1 MKILYKFIV
10 TFFIITWLGF
20 SSTYAVEF
28 ISGENIK
35 ITEENKWDLVIT
47 WERVDIET
55 KINNDVIIAAW
66 EIRVEQA
73 IEQDFMFAAWEVRI
87 EEKISDD
94 VRWMAGL
101 VIIENDVEWD
111 VILAAWEVRISKEAT
126 IKWDLIIA
134 SGRLEID
141 GNILGDVKMIW
152 EELELNGVIHWNADI
167 ILDTFSNTT
176 NSGTILWNLNYRSEE
191 KNILLEQSVIGT
203 VFYEASVFKKQF
215 KKDFKDV
222 LFSTI
227 ILKILFVFVFSTF
240 MYFFFVRFFKR
251 SAEILNE
258 QTWKSF
264 LYGIM
269 TLLLVPIFIILFFI
283 SVIWIPVWLLLLF
296 WYILILIFINIINTT
311 IISSWI
317 ISKYKFF
324 NNIYLK
330 ILLIALFSIIFVLV
344 NGLGIIVW
352 FFTIWTVIILKKE
365 ILAIIRNQY
374 K

>member
-10 TFFIITWLGF
+10 TFLIITWIWF
-20 SSTYAVEF
+20 STTYAVEF

-35 ITEENKWDLVIT
+35 ITDENKWDLVIA
-47 WERVDIET
+47 WSRVDIET
-55 KINNDVIIAAW
+55 KINNDLIIAAW
-66 EIRVEQA
+66 EIRIEEV

-111 VILAAWEVRISKEAT
+111 VILAAWEIRISKEAT
-126 IKWDLIIA
+126 IKWDLIVA

-141 GNILGDVKMIW
+141 GNILWNVKMIW
-152 EELELNGVIHWNADI
+152 EELELNWVIHWNAEI
-167 ILDTFSNTT
+167 IIDTFNNIT
-176 NSGTILWNLNYRSEE
+176 NSGTILWNLNYRADE
-191 KNILLEQSVIGT
+191 KNILLEQSTIGT
-203 VFYEASVFKKQF
+203 VIYEPSVFKKQL
-215 KKDFKDV
+215 KKDFKDI

-251 SAEILNE
+251 AAEILNE

-296 WYILILIFINIINTT
+296 WYILILVFINIINTT
-311 IISSWI
+311 VISAWI
-317 ISKYKFF
+317 ISKYKVF

-330 ILLIALFSIIFVLV
+330 VFLIALLSIIFVLI
-344 NGLGIIVW
+344 NGLGVIVW